1 MKRLTYSLLGAEWKT
16 ATMPSNVG
24 SGGVLGSTGN
34 MFGCRQRVEVHSL
47 VKRVE
52 ALTTAN
58 NDYALA
64 A

>member
-1 MKRLTYSLLGAEWKT
+1 MKRPTYLLSGVRQKT
-16 ATMPSNVG
+16 ATMLSNVG

-34 MFGCRQRVEVHSL
+34 KFGCRQRVEGHPL

>member
-1 MKRLTYSLLGAEWKT
+1 MRRLTYSILGTEWKT
-16 ATMPSNVG
+16 ATMPSNVEP
-24 SGGVLGSTGN
+24 GGVLGSTGN
-34 MFGCRQRVEVHSL
+34 TFGCRQRVEGHPL
-47 VKRVE
+47 VNRVE